1 MIAEKQEDVK
11 DGGAV
16 LASYPPPEGSRLDR
30 AALDIRHCG
39 HQAWE
44 DAGQQVR
51 TVYLLGEQIKVSK

>member
-1 MIAEKQEDVK
+1 MAPC
-11 DGGAV
+11 
-16 LASYPPPEGSRLDR
+16 PPPEGGRLDR

-51 TVYLLGEQIKVSK
+51 SVDPLGGQINPK